1 MRKVFSISQ
10 DNFKTVLLVS
20 DHQVD
25 IRRIEKQ
32 FMDTGSMDCR
42 LYRCTTIAAALEQLG
57 RKNLTI
63 DIIILDL
70 RLDDPAATGSHY
82 QTIKT
87 DAGDIPIIVLTG
99 DSEEERRLAEP
110 IIASGAADHIYKDN
124 FGSLV
129 WTIGN
134 LLFSKT
140 GG

>member
-1 MRKVFSISQ
+1 MFSINQ
-10 DNFKTVLLVS
+10 ENFKTVLLIS

-42 LYRCTTIAAALEQLG
+42 LYRCTTIAAAMEQLG

-82 QTIKT
+82 QTIKSE
-87 DAGDIPIIVLTG
+87 AEDIPVIILTG
-99 DSEEERRLAEP
+99 ESENECAQAEP
-110 IIASGAADHIYKDN
+110 LMSSGAAAHIYKDS

-129 WTIGN
+129 RTIGS